1 MIMNILNKDIQ
12 FVKGIGP
19 KKAAKLN
26 KLNIFTIKDLLYYF
40 PRAYE
45 DRSNVKKIYQLEH
58 DEKACTKGIISD
70 IKTHEARN
78 KIKVTKFII
87 RDESGFLSLVFFNQE
102 YLTKVF
108 KKGDSVIAYGKVKKE
123 GGFLEMNSP
132 QIEHFTNAPT
142 STCKLIPVYPL
153 TYGVTSKDIISTIK
167 SIYTNEKVIIQ
178 EYLPQEII
186 NKYKLCSIDF
196 AVKNL
201 HMPQD
206 KQSLKIAL
214 YRMIF
219 EEFLILQI
227 GLFYFKSGIDDS
239 EGIKFEKKEK
249 LNDIIKSLP
258 FNLTNAQNRA
268 LSEVI
273 EDMTSD
279 NVMNRLVQGDVGSG
293 KTIVAVLV
301 LALSVLNGYQGALM
315 APTEILAR
323 QHYISLNETLSPF
336 DIKVDL
342 LVGSLTKKQKEKVL
356 ERIKNHEVDIL
367 IGTHALIE
375 DNVEFNNLGIVV
387 TDEQHRF
394 GVRQR
399 AKLSSKGSN
408 PDILV
413 MTATPIPRTLA
424 LILYGDLDISIIDEL
439 PPGRQ
444 PIDTR
449 AFESKK
455 RDFIYT
461 NFIRDEIT
469 KGRQV
474 YVVCPVVEES
484 EAIEAKAAEDLRDEL
499 KEKYFSDLN
508 VEVLHGKMKPS
519 LKDKIMNDFKNNKI
533 QILVSTTVIE
543 VGVNVPNATLM
554 IIENAERFGLAQLHQ
569 LRGRV
574 GRGSHKSHCI
584 LIYSS
589 KTNVCKERMEIME
602 ETNDG
607 FRISE
612 KDLEIRGPGEFFGTR
627 QHGIPELKVANI
639 FKHIKVLKLA
649 QEESKNIFREDKN
662 LNKKEHIL
670 LKKEMIEKFSNINK
684 EISLN

>member
-1 MIMNILNKDIQ
+1 MDILNKNIQ

-19 KKAAKLN
+19 KKALKLN

-45 DRSNVKKIYQLEH
+45 DRSKVKKIWQLEH
-58 DEKACTKGIISD
+58 DEKACTKGVITSVKSHVAKNNIKIS
-70 IKTHEARN
+70 
-78 KIKVTKFII
+78 KFII
-87 RDESGFLSLVFFNQE
+87 KDETALLTLVFFNQD

-108 KKGDSVIAYGKVKKE
+108 KQGDSVIVYGKVKRE
-123 GGFLEMNSP
+123 GSILEMNSP
-132 QIEHFTNAPT
+132 EIEFFTNSPT
-142 STCKLIPVYPL
+142 STCKMIPIYPL
-153 TYGVTSKDIISTIK
+153 TYGVTNKDIVNTVKNVYNNEGVSIK
-167 SIYTNEKVIIQ
+167 
-178 EYLPQEII
+178 EYLPQYII
-186 NKYKLCSIDF
+186 DKYKLCSIDF

-201 HMPQD
+201 HMPSD

-227 GLFYFKSGIDDS
+227 GLFYLKNGIDD
-239 EGIKFEKKEK
+239 EKGIKFEKKEK

-258 FNLTNAQNRA
+258 FKLTNAQSRA
-268 LSEVI
+268 FDEVI
-273 EDMTSD
+273 EDMQSE
-279 NVMNRLVQGDVGSG
+279 NVMNRLIQGDVGSG
-293 KTIVAVLV
+293 KTIVATLV
-301 LALSVLNGYQGALM
+301 LALAVLNGYQGALM

-323 QHYISLNETLSPF
+323 QHYISLNDTLSPF
-336 DIKVDL
+336 DINVGL
-342 LVGSLTKKQKEKVL
+342 LVSSLTKKQKEKVL
-356 ERIKNHEVDIL
+356 DKVKNGEIDIL

-375 DNVEFNNLGIVV
+375 DNVEFDNLGIVV

-399 AKLSSKGSN
+399 AKLSTKGNN

-444 PIDTR
+444 PIDTK
-449 AFESKK
+449 AFEAKQ

-461 NFIRDEIT
+461 NFIRDEID

-474 YVVCPVVEES
+474 YVVCPLVEES
-484 EAIEAKAAEDLRDEL
+484 EAIEAKAAEDLKEEL

-519 LKDKIMNDFKNNKI
+519 LKDQIMNDFKKNKI

-589 KTNVCKERMEIME
+589 KSNICKQRMEIME

-607 FRISE
+607 FKISE

-627 QHGIPELKVANI
+627 QHGLPELKVANI
-639 FKHIKVLKLA
+639 FKHIKILKLA
-649 QEESKNIFREDKN
+649 QEEAKNILKNDKN
-662 LNKKEHIL
+662 LSKNENIL
-670 LKKEMIEKFSNINK
+670 LKKEIIEKFSDIDK